1 MILPVSEL
9 GGNIYLLNGCN
20 NGGER
25 MGNFAFVR
33 NNNMKM
39 GQVNNSGKH
48 NERENK
54 NYANESIDKTK
65 SQENYHF
72 KEPQGSYEQ
81 TFWKIKEENNYLGN
95 LRLQGKK
102 QSNVACEFIIDVNKD
117 YFDKIGPERTKQYF
131 KDSYDFCKDKCGE
144 KNIISA
150 TVHMDE
156 GHPHMHVVYVP
167 VVKAKDRKGQ
177 DCERINCSKF
187 WEGKDSY
194 RILQDQFY
202 EHTQKRG
209 YVDLQRG
216 EFKEDT
222 QREHLTV
229 EEFKADKV
237 KQQYAEIEKLQKIKT
252 EIEPPE
258 KKLYLPK
265 DIEEL
270 KTLTK
275 SANLQKWQMEQE
287 NRKLKSDVSRL
298 EKKTVDLQESVK
310 SVNVVAGENKD
321 LKHEKKALNDYL
333 EQNPQAREHMQ
344 GYFDRMENL
353 HKERLGLYHFKKEYL
368 NNDINIGNSQKLE
381 SQLKNEIGRQ
391 DYAIKDLGHRKVNI
405 HELEVNLNIQ
415 QHKKEELGGVKNL
428 FKRTEKKEVDNS
440 ILEYENKLKMAKND
454 LKEVYKI
461 EPTEIDHNI
470 NLRKNKLSELTSKL
484 KDQGQKTIEYT
495 KLKDRAS
502 LGYKYIDVKSRCY
515 KDYEREYIH
524 ADARKIKSDGI
535 RELPLGRISPKE
547 KELILKQIPEDLK
560 SRAKD
565 ILDPPKMAK
574 TISKA
579 RDFMER

>member
-1 MILPVSEL
+1 
-9 GGNIYLLNGCN
+9 
-20 NGGER
+20 
-25 MGNFAFVR
+25 MGDFAFVR

-95 LRLQGKK
+95 LRLQGRK

-167 VVKAKDRKGQ
+167 VVKAKDRKGR

-229 EEFKADKV
+229 DKFKAEKI
-237 KQQYAEIEKLQKIKT
+237 KQQQAQLDKLKKIDT
-252 EIEPPE
+252 EIAPPE

-275 SANLQKWQMEQE
+275 SANLKRKDLEYENYELKQKVSS
-287 NRKLKSDVSRL
+287 LTKSN
-298 EKKTVDLQESVK
+298 VDLKESVK
-310 SVNVVAGENKD
+310 SLNVVAGENKD
-321 LKHEKKALNDYL
+321 LKHEKKALEDYL
-333 EQNPQAREHMQ
+333 EKNPQAREHMK
-344 GYFDRMENL
+344 GHFDKMERL
-353 HKERLGLYHFKKEYL
+353 HKERVGLYHYKKEYL
-368 NNDINIGNSQKLE
+368 TNNIHIGNSQKLE
-381 SQLKNEIGRQ
+381 NQLKNEIGRQ
-391 DYAIKDLGHRKVNI
+391 DYAIKDLEHSKVNI
-405 HELEVNLNIQ
+405 HELEVNLNI
-415 QHKKEELGGVKNL
+415 KKHNRDELGGVKNL
-428 FKRTEKKEVDNS
+428 FKRSEKKDVDNS
-440 ILEYENKLKMAKND
+440 ILEYENKLKKANTS
-454 LKEVYKI
+454 LKDTYNI

-470 NLRKNKLSELTSKL
+470 SLRKNKLSELKDKL
-484 KDQGQKTIEYT
+484 QDQGRKTIEYT
-495 KLKDRAS
+495 KLKGKAEIN
-502 LGYKYIDVKSRCY
+502 YKYLDVKSHCY
-515 KDYEREYIH
+515 KDYEREYVH
-524 ADARKIKSDGI
+524 ADAKKINAEGKDYGLS
-535 RELPLGRISPKE
+535 RIDANE
-547 KELILKQIPEDLK
+547 KEIILKQLPEEFKGKAKEILEPQKVARAITK
-560 SRAKD
+560 SH
-565 ILDPPKMAK
+565 
-574 TISKA
+574 
-579 RDFMER
+579 DFMER